1 MCPYVEQR
9 TYPTLIRWML
19 GLPSQPH
26 RRRRIHFVSAA
37 AAAPSLQTC
46 RSCPAKAKLLSRTSA
61 EVISANFRTDLRQ
74 HSLSW
79 VTKWERVSEIVHPLP
94 RIKVLWGNVWLIS
107 QGSCSCWSCAAPES
121 NFFFFCVTS
130 WFPFLA
136 QIDLGET
143 KLTTADPVFSSGGS
157 AALTGV
163 WRGTENNT
171 FYNTKLSLSISSS
184 RHICFCAAADKFII
198 QSPFITL
205 PLRPAARL
213 TSKIFKKK
221 KKKKDK

>member
-94 RIKVLWGNVWLIS
+94 RIKVLRKCVINLPGKLQLLIVC
-107 QGSCSCWSCAAPES
+107 GSRVQ
-121 NFFFFCVTS
+121 FFFFFVWHHGS
-130 WFPFLA
+130 HFL
-136 QIDLGET
+136 L
-143 KLTTADPVFSSGGS
+143 
-157 AALTGV
+157 
-163 WRGTENNT
+163 
-171 FYNTKLSLSISSS
+171 
-184 RHICFCAAADKFII
+184 
-198 QSPFITL
+198 
-205 PLRPAARL
+205 RL
-213 TSKIFKKK
+213 TSVKPNWPQQILCSHQVEVQLSPEFDEGRKTTHFITQN
-221 KKKKDK
+221 

>member
-26 RRRRIHFVSAA
+26 RRRRIYFVSAA

-121 NFFFFCVTS
+121 NFFFFFCDIMVPISCSDWPQWNQTDHSRSCVLIRWKCS
-130 WFPFLA
+130 SHRS
-136 QIDLGET
+136 
-143 KLTTADPVFSSGGS
+143 LTRDG
-157 AALTGV
+157 
-163 WRGTENNT
+163 
-171 FYNTKLSLSISSS
+171 KQ
-184 RHICFCAAADKFII
+184 HI
-198 QSPFITL
+198 L
-205 PLRPAARL
+205 
-213 TSKIFKKK
+213 
-221 KKKKDK
+221 